1 MQQITVKLTD
11 AIRATPHTTS
21 LGSFTIKKSLIFGS
35 TAVALQRYPYPSK
48 SIIHIAYCKLLE
60 FLNVRIFIFDGNRKA
75 LAPAFYTINRSIRH
89 TYIWELLSTLPIPIG
104 AAIKHLNDLTAL
116 FAAGLEYRLCLISPA
131 TKTSKSCV
139 PQHVSIPSIMLLSLS
154 IVRWVILKYG
164 RIILGINSMLLLLK
178 RSLNPANSPSDRTH
192 IIRAPIEYLD

>member
-1 MQQITVKLTD
+1 MRITAGCSASDQDDEPPAQISAGGLHNRTSGSAYIPMQQITVKLTD

-116 FAAGLEYRLCLISPA
+116 FAAGLEYDF
-131 TKTSKSCV
+131 V
-139 PQHVSIPSIMLLSLS
+139 VF
-154 IVRWVILKYG
+154 
-164 RIILGINSMLLLLK
+164 
-178 RSLNPANSPSDRTH
+178 
-192 IIRAPIEYLD
+192 RAQEHF